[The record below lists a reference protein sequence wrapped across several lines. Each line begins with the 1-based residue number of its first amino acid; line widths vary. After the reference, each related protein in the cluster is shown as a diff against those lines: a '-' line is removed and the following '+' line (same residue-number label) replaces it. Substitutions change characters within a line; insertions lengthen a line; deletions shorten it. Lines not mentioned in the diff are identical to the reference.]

1 MYWDCFFKIQVFK
14 KIYLFDKCFLSVV
27 CVLNIELSIRN
38 YKKESEKDILQ

>member
-27 CVLNIELSIRN
+27 CVLSIELSIRN
-38 YKKESEKDILQ
+38 NKKESEKDILQ